1 MISID
6 LISSTILVSMK
17 DSANLPQSIRMV
29 IERVESRNLGLLSL
43 VLHFLYRASTST
55 DGHVVLTV
63 EDLRAVDKFL
73 LKPEDVFPQLKTFFR

>member
-1 MISID
+1 
-6 LISSTILVSMK
+6 MK
-17 DSANLPQSIRMV
+17 DSANLPHSIRMV

-43 VLHFLYRASTST
+43 VLHFLYRASTRA

>member
-1 MISID
+1 
-6 LISSTILVSMK
+6 MK
-17 DSANLPQSIRMV
+17 DSANLPHSIRMV

-43 VLHFLYRASTST
+43 VLHFLYRASTSA

>member
-73 LKPEDVFPQLKTFFR
+73 LKPEDVFPQLKTLFR